1 MRVRCCEA
9 TFFEA
14 HADEQRII
22 TEAHLAADAA
32 RIGALIGR
40 AVGELRALLE
50 AKADPNQARSDGRTA
65 LIFPAVNGHEPC
77 LHTLFASMRG
87 TWQPVGLSERC

>member
-65 LIFPAVNGHEPC
+65 LIFCSQVVSSYLVSSGVAHVC
-77 LHTLFASMRG
+77 QITR
-87 TWQPVGLSERC
+87 

>member
-40 AVGELRALLE
+40 AVGELRTLLE
-50 AKADPNQARSDGRTA
+50 AKADPNQALSDGVTNLDR
-65 LIFPAVNGHEPC
+65 
-77 LHTLFASMRG
+77 R
-87 TWQPVGLSERC
+87 